1 MIVALWGE
9 VTKGIK
15 LASTVRCPECGFQ
28 SKEQMPT
35 DFCLIRYECKL
46 CGHIMTPTEGKCC
59 IFCSFG
65 DVPCPPVQKAL
76 SADS

>member
-1 MIVALWGE
+1 
-9 VTKGIK
+9 VTKRIK

-35 DFCLIRYECKL
+35 DFCLIRYECKM
-46 CGHIMTPTEGKCC
+46 CGYVMIQTEGKCC